1 LLKSPTAETRPGFLL
16 RFRGSA
22 AFECLG
28 LMLKKTSCAIL
39 LNLTAPTAV
48 ISFFM
53 KSSIL
58 TLSAALLLAGCNQTA
73 PATSAPT
80 ATPPEAAATPA
91 AAVQA
96 DSAAAATAAPAPDA
110 AATTVPPAAKP
121 ALKDAETLKVS
132 FSFKPAPDADDP
144 AHPRTSAHL
153 VVQGSTPMD
162 IDLGKF
168 VGKPDVVDAAKAKA
182 ANFPAGML
190 MGFRSYSAA
199 TGTSSDLAV
208 LHVDGRRLRV
218 VQRRVEETAPEG
230 GKFETSR
237 EVPLPAN
244 TIVVA
249 APMAKK

>member
-1 LLKSPTAETRPGFLL
+1 
-16 RFRGSA
+16 
-22 AFECLG
+22 
-28 LMLKKTSCAIL
+28 
-39 LNLTAPTAV
+39 
-48 ISFFM
+48 M

-58 TLSAALLLAGCNQTA
+58 TLSTALLLAGCNQTA
-73 PATSAPT
+73 PVTSAPT
-80 ATPPEAAATPA
+80 APPPEAAATPA
-91 AAVQA
+91 AVAQA
-96 DSAAAATAAPAPDA
+96 DSATAATTAPAPDA
-110 AATTVPPAAKP
+110 AAPSAAKP

-249 APMAKK
+249 APVAKK

>member
-1 LLKSPTAETRPGFLL
+1 
-16 RFRGSA
+16 
-22 AFECLG
+22 
-28 LMLKKTSCAIL
+28 
-39 LNLTAPTAV
+39 
-48 ISFFM
+48 M

-73 PATSAPT
+73 PVTSAPMVP
-80 ATPPEAAATPA
+80 PPEAAATPA
-91 AAVQA
+91 AAGKA
-96 DSAAAATAAPAPDA
+96 DSITAVAAAPAADGTA
-110 AATTVPPAAKP
+110 AAPETVIP
-121 ALKDAETLKVS
+121 ALKEVETLKAS
-132 FSFKPAPDADDP
+132 FRFQPAPDADDP

-153 VVQGSTPMD
+153 VVQGSAPMD

-182 ANFPAGML
+182 ANFPPGML

-244 TIVVA
+244 TKIVA
-249 APMAKK
+249 AAMTKK

>member
-1 LLKSPTAETRPGFLL
+1 
-16 RFRGSA
+16 
-22 AFECLG
+22 
-28 LMLKKTSCAIL
+28 
-39 LNLTAPTAV
+39 
-48 ISFFM
+48 M

-58 TLSAALLLAGCNQTA
+58 TLSAALLLAGCNQAA
-73 PATSAPT
+73 PVTSTPM

-91 AAVQA
+91 AVAHA
-96 DSAAAATAAPAPDA
+96 DSAKTALAAPPPDAVATTPATAM
-110 AATTVPPAAKP
+110 P
-121 ALKDAETLKVS
+121 ALTAVETLKAS
-132 FSFKPAPDADDP
+132 FRFRPAPDADDP

-153 VVQGSTPMD
+153 VVQGSAPMD

-168 VGKPDVVDAAKAKA
+168 EGKPDVVDAAKAKA
-182 ANFPAGML
+182 ANFPPGML

-244 TIVVA
+244 TKVVA
-249 APMAKK
+249 AAMTKK